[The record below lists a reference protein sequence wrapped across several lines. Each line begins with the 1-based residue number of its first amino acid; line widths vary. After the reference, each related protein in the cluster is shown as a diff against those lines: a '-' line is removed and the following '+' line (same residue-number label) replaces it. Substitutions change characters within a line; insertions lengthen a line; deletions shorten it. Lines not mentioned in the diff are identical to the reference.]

1 MPIKKSG
8 SMDFI
13 VSHLEKHKKASY
25 AEVKAAAEANNL
37 TVYPIMYGRAQALL
51 GIVKSRPR
59 GEGKLR
65 KQLGASIRGVGR
77 PPKNAGSGIDTNA
90 LNDVIAAVKNS
101 QEEKVRYQNALT
113 RIRTILGEALAE

>member
-1 MPIKKSG
+1 M
-8 SMDFI
+8 
-13 VSHLEKHKKASY
+13 
-25 AEVKAAAEANNL
+25 
-37 TVYPIMYGRAQALL
+37 
-51 GIVKSRPR
+51 
-59 GEGKLR
+59 
-65 KQLGASIRGVGR
+65 GR